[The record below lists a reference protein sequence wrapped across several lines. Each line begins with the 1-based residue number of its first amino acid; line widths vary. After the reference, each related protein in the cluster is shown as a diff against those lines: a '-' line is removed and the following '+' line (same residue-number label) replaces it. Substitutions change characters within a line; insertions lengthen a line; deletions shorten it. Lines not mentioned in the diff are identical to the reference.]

1 MTIIKHNEWEKRFDD
16 NFYHEDTVDDQPCE
30 YLLNNG
36 DGKCNCQIGE
46 AKSFIKSLL
55 KDEKKKW
62 VEEVIKKVEN
72 TKVKTHPCN
81 NCYNPNQMSDKR
93 CINCESARGS
103 NNMADRFLELL
114 QKELK

>member
-16 NFYHEDTVDDQPCE
+16 KFVRDDGLMDKYS
-30 YLLNNG
+30 YLDNG
-36 DGKCNCQIGE
+36 DECVMADAIKE
-46 AKSFIKSLL
+46 FI